1 MRLPGWTEFRA
12 IYDKSGISMAFQDYC
27 RLAALL
33 VLAALACTST
43 SLTVVHTQWVS
54 MGGWRLL
61 LAVSSLSLALSGLVA
76 LGVLY
81 YPLYRKLQMNAR
93 IENGLVYTLSYMAV
107 LSAGGISIERIME
120 RVSEMEENLPLKQL
134 AGKFVTDVRLLGFDA
149 GTALK
154 DLSQRSSSQ
163 ALSRLLESVNNTVQ
177 TSGDLRNLF
186 AYEVQRLLQQKREK
200 LKKIV
205 GTLTYMGEIY
215 VTLVVVGPILMILML
230 TILSVLGG
238 RFGGSAVPQ
247 LNLLVFFGIP
257 VLGAGFAIV
266 LDTVT
271 GGEE

>member
-1 MRLPGWTEFRA
+1 VRLPGWAEFRA
-12 IYDKSGISMAFQDYC
+12 IYDRSGISMAFQDYC

-33 VLAALACTST
+33 VLAALTCTST

-54 MGGWRLL
+54 VGGWRLL

-81 YPLYRKLQMNAR
+81 YPLYRKAQMNAK
-93 IENGLVYTLSYMAV
+93 IENGLVYTLSYMTV
-107 LSAGGISIERIME
+107 LAAGGISIERIME

-134 AGKFVTDVRLLGFDA
+134 ASKFVTDVKLLGFDA

-154 DLSQRSSSQ
+154 DLAQRSSSQ

-177 TSGDLRNLF
+177 TSGDLRTLF